1 MRAWML
7 ALLLGGLLLA
17 RPGLADV
24 FTYIDAEGNRVFT
37 DQPRVKGAQRVM
49 VTPPNSATLPKPA
62 APKRVEEEE
71 VPPPLPSYQML
82 RIAIP
87 EPDATIQSNSG
98 GLVVALESDPVL
110 MAGHAYRLELDG
122 KTYGTPSRSPVFTLD
137 NIERGTH
144 QLAGEIVDADG
155 HVLERTPTQ
164 PFHLRQVSVIQR
176 QKVNPCTEEN
186 SRLRIECQHPKDKS

>member
-1 MRAWML
+1 MMRSWML
-7 ALLLGGLLLA
+7 MLVMGMLLA
-17 RPGLADV
+17 VRPALADV

-37 DQPRVKGAQRVM
+37 DQPKVKGAQRVM

-62 APKRVEEEE
+62 APKAVEEE
-71 VPPPLPSYQML
+71 VAPPLPSYQML

-87 EPDATIQSNSG
+87 EPDATIQSNTG

-122 KTYGTPSRSPVFTLD
+122 KTYAVPSRSPVFTLD
-137 NIERGTH
+137 NIDRGTH
-144 QLAGEIVDADG
+144 QLVGEIVDGAG
-155 HVLERTPTQ
+155 NVLERTPAQ
-164 PFHLRQVSVIQR
+164 PFHMRQVSVIQR

-186 SRLRIECQHPKDKS
+186 ARLRIECQKPKDKS